1 MVRTCNHPD
10 DKIWSMKVTDT
21 VHRKLNM
28 LGNCS
33 MSKSDVI
40 ESLIAFYEKHDSNIN
55 KISKR
60 KDLLKEIA
68 V

>member
-1 MVRTCNHPD
+1 
-10 DKIWSMKVTDT
+10 
-21 VHRKLNM
+21 
-28 LGNCS
+28 